1 MPSKQGPGNAARKG
15 RSGGRVTAQRAV
27 GRPASASARY
37 TPPIPRNVK
46 VSPKW
51 MGPLILALLILGALM
66 IVLNYFNVLPAG
78 PSNWYLVGGI
88 VLIAGGFV
96 VATQYR

>member
-1 MPSKQGPGNAARKG
+1 
-15 RSGGRVTAQRAV
+15 
-27 GRPASASARY
+27 
-37 TPPIPRNVK
+37 
-46 VSPKW
+46 
-51 MGPLILALLILGALM
+51 MGPLILALLIVGALT
-66 IVLNYFNVLPAG
+66 IVFNYFNVLPGG

>member
-1 MPSKQGPGNAARKG
+1 MANKQGPGSAARKG
-15 RSGGRVTAQRAV
+15 RSRVGA
-27 GRPASASARY
+27 GPSPLLRPPAAATR
-37 TPPIPRNVK
+37 PPIPRSNK

-51 MGPLILALLILGALM
+51 MGPLILLLLIVGALM
-66 IVLNYFNVLPAG
+66 IVLNYFNVMPAG

-96 VATQYR
+96 VATQYH